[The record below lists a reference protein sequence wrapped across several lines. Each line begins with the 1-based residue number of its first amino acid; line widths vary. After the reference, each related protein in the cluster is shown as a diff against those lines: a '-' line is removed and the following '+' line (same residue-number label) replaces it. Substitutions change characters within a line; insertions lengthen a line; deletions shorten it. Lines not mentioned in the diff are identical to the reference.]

1 MQLGFEHRL
10 MAVLKPHSG
19 AVGVNGLLGIVIPHP
34 HLDIIAKVETGR
46 DTRNIVYRI
55 AVLVKLRLH
64 LKINS
69 FHNQNIAKGGPD
81 RKSEP
86 PGIKVNAV
94 SRRTSKSNP

>member
-1 MQLGFEHRL
+1 MQLVFEHRL
-10 MAVLKPHSG
+10 MAVLEPHSC

-34 HLDIIAKVETGR
+34 HLDIFTNVETGR
-46 DTRNIVYRI
+46 DTRNIVYRV
-55 AVLVKLRLH
+55 AALVKLRLH
-64 LKINS
+64 LQIDS
-69 FHNQNIAKGGPD
+69 FHSQNIAKGGPD